1 MFRKFIGAVT
11 MLSGAFFG
19 VDAVYKVIKSMD
31 FTNIN
36 TTTNAA
42 TFIFC
47 VLLIIVGY
55 KIFTNKMNNTEK

>member
-1 MFRKFIGAVT
+1 MLRKTIGILI
-11 MLSGAFFG
+11 MLTGILFGAISIS
-19 VDAVYKVIKSMD
+19 KVLKSMD

-47 VLLIIVGY
+47 ILLIIVGY
-55 KIFTNKMNNTEK
+55 KIFNDKLNDTQK